1 MFEVIFLFDF
11 FSLSSKSASFAK
23 LAISISLAKFA
34 SGYPALKFSD
44 LSLINY

>member
-23 LAISISLAKFA
+23 LAISLSLAKFA